1 LGIVGWGKPGWG
13 EKMSEKRVVI
23 VGATGMIGGLV
34 LRYAVEDPG
43 VEWVMTL
50 GRRPTGVL
58 HSKLQE
64 ITHDDFTDFHPVQG
78 NLEDQD
84 VAFFC
89 LGAYAG
95 TVPDDEFRKI
105 TVDYTVAFAGALH
118 KASPGAVF
126 CLLSGAGADQTEKS
140 RMSFARYKG
149 AAETALLSLGFFRVH
164 LFRPGYI
171 YPVTPRSEPNL
182 TYRIMRWVYPALR
195 RLHPNIG
202 ISSEDLARAMLRAGL
217 TGTPGRSAPIL
228 ENRDIR
234 RLAAEIE

>member
-1 LGIVGWGKPGWG
+1 
-13 EKMSEKRVVI
+13 MSEKRVVV

-34 LRYAVEDPG
+34 LRYAVEDPV
-43 VEWVMTL
+43 VESVTTL
-50 GRRPTGVL
+50 GRRATGLV

-64 ITHDDFTDFHPVQG
+64 ITHEDFTDCHPVEKD
-78 NLEDQD
+78 LKDQD

-89 LGAYAG
+89 LGAYTGA
-95 TVPDDEFRKI
+95 VPDDDFRKI

-149 AAETALLSLGFFRVH
+149 AAEHALLNMGFYRVH

-182 TYRIMRWVYPALR
+182 TYRVMRWVYPALR

-217 TGTPGRSAPIL
+217 AGTPGRSSPIL